1 MFKKLLKRIF
11 SKKLINTY
19 HLLLALFANYY
30 YGQPSKKM
38 IVIGVTGTN
47 GKTTVVNLISWI
59 LHHSGKKTA
68 STSTAQFFIN
78 GKKWLNDLKMT
89 MPGRLYLQKF
99 LAQAVASGCDYVVI
113 ETSSE
118 GIAQN
123 RHKGINYDVA
133 VFTNLTPEH
142 IEAHGSFENYRNAK
156 LELWKILSKNKT
168 KTIADKIVNKFSV
181 INADSSQ
188 APYFLQTKNIRHY
201 TYAIETPADY
211 SADIGLINNDSINFV
226 LHDKTNDQNITVES
240 NLPGKVNV
248 YNQLA
253 AISCCHQ
260 LGISLYDCAEAL
272 KKYPGTPGRYEFIH
286 CNQPFDVMVD
296 YAHEPEALTKLYE
309 TIYPYTYNKII
320 HVLGSCGGGRDQAR
334 RPILGKIAG
343 DNANIVIITN
353 EDPYDE
359 DPKQIMNQVLAGTK
373 ETKINPEN
381 IFLIEERK
389 QAIKKAMELAGE
401 NDLVLITGKGAEQ
414 WLCIAN
420 GEKIPWDD
428 RAVVKELL
436 EKN

>member
-1 MFKKLLKRIF
+1 MLKKILKKLL
-11 SKKLINTY
+11 SKKIINGY
-19 HLLLALFANYY
+19 HLLLAYVANYY

-59 LHHSGKKTA
+59 LHQSGKKTA

-89 MPGRLYLQKF
+89 MPGRFYLQKF
-99 LAQAVASGCDYVVI
+99 LAEAVTSGCNYAII

-142 IEAHGSFENYRNAK
+142 IEAHGSFENYRKAK
-156 LELWKILSKNKT
+156 LLLWKLVSQSRTKN
-168 KTIADKIVNKFSV
+168 IANKSVNKFSV
-181 INADSSQ
+181 VNADSPQ
-188 APYFLQTKNIRHY
+188 APYFLQTKNLRHC

-211 SADIGLINNDSINFV
+211 WADSILIESDYNSFV
-226 LHDKTNDQNITVES
+226 LHDNKNEQTVKINS
-240 NLPGKVNV
+240 SLPGKINV
-248 YNQLA
+248 YNQMA
-253 AISCCHQ
+253 AIVCCHQ
-260 LGISLYDCAEAL
+260 LGISLNECVDAL
-272 KKYPGTPGRYEFIH
+272 KKYPGTPGRFEFVVR
-286 CNQPFDVMVD
+286 NQPFDVMVD
-296 YAHEPEALTKLYE
+296 YAHEPEAMTKLYE

-343 DNANIVIITN
+343 NNAATVIITN

-359 DPKQIMNQVLAGTK
+359 DPKQIMDQVFAGTK
-373 ETKINPEN
+373 ETKINPDN
-381 IFLIEERK
+381 VLFIEDRK
-389 QAIKKAMELAGE
+389 QAIKKAMELATE

-414 WLCIAN
+414 WLCVAN

-428 RAVVKELL
+428 REVVKELL
-436 EKN
+436 EKK